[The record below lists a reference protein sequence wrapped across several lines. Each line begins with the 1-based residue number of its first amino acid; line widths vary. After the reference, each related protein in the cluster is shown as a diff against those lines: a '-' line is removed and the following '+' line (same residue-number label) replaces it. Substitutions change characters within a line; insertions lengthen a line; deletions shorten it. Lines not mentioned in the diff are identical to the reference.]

1 MATNNLEYQLNTVRI
16 RLVPDI
22 PLFSDRPV
30 NSPDD
35 AADLMA
41 RELADWDREVVC
53 VLNRDV
59 KGRVLSMNVVSIG
72 ALSEAQVHPR
82 EVFKSAVL
90 SNAAA
95 VILMHNHPS
104 GDIQPSVEDVMMT
117 TRMQESG
124 EILGIP
130 VQDHIIVGSG
140 GDWYSMR
147 EHGEMDSKSS
157 LVAEVRE
164 GQSKY
169 SVNDPSKRD
178 KRSYREKVKER
189 FVRSLQEN
197 PLSWK
202 KEWSSNET
210 GRPYN
215 MGSGYAYKGLNAFF
229 LKFMEITMEYR
240 DPRWLTFR
248 QAADAGYKIPKGTKM
263 APVEYFFMFDT
274 KNRKT
279 VTWKD
284 YNKLTEAEKKEIIVD
299 PDGTKQNR
307 YILRSKEHYVFN
319 AAQLEGVPELDRKN
333 EYHEINASEVVQA
346 VARGMEVEI
355 NEKEQG
361 RAFYSPLTDSI
372 TLPLKEQFE
381 SDYAYQSTALHEL
394 GHATG
399 HESRLG
405 RDIEGSFGSTEY
417 AYEELIAEITSCFM
431 GEYLPVEAGEED
443 INNHVAY
450 VQNWLEAIDKDPN
463 YLFKAIKAADQAADY
478 MISKGDLETLK
489 ERFLKES
496 EQGIEYWHYSIEVDH
511 GDGLLREHYSSLE
524 QLKQGLEEY
533 DLPESLANFE
543 GALNAET
550 NMAVREHGEYK
561 VVAYAMIPEVKE
573 ELERSRVY
581 REEKDCDIEI

>member
-1 MATNNLEYQLNTVRI
+1 
-16 RLVPDI
+16 
-22 PLFSDRPV
+22 
-30 NSPDD
+30 
-35 AADLMA
+35 
-41 RELADWDREVVC
+41 
-53 VLNRDV
+53 
-59 KGRVLSMNVVSIG
+59 
-72 ALSEAQVHPR
+72 
-82 EVFKSAVL
+82 
-90 SNAAA
+90 
-95 VILMHNHPS
+95 
-104 GDIQPSVEDVMMT
+104 
-117 TRMQESG
+117 
-124 EILGIP
+124 
-130 VQDHIIVGSG
+130 
-140 GDWYSMR
+140 
-147 EHGEMDSKSS
+147 
-157 LVAEVRE
+157 
-164 GQSKY
+164 
-169 SVNDPSKRD
+169 
-178 KRSYREKVKER
+178 
-189 FVRSLQEN
+189 
-197 PLSWK
+197 
-202 KEWSSNET
+202 
-210 GRPYN
+210 
-215 MGSGYAYKGLNAFF
+215 
-229 LKFMEITMEYR
+229 
-240 DPRWLTFR
+240 
-248 QAADAGYKIPKGTKM
+248 
-263 APVEYFFMFDT
+263 
-274 KNRKT
+274 
-279 VTWKD
+279 
-284 YNKLTEAEKKEIIVD
+284 
-299 PDGTKQNR
+299 
-307 YILRSKEHYVFN
+307 VFN

-573 ELERSRVY
+573 ELERSRVC